1 MSMAGFEGNHDNDF
15 MRPESQD
22 LENASSNSEGELL
35 PKNNFKQI
43 KHEFNDPPRKGL
55 LTTTVHK
62 CLNDPDLE
70 KAVDDYNALSSEEKR
85 IFDLKTD
92 KIIRNFHKKMGEEGR
107 PVNLFFALESKNPN
121 HYDFQAYLAQI
132 TKKLEDEGLWLEESK
147 EKLESEIFLPSEE
160 KEIDLDRNLN
170 PKSLTQ
176 IYTKKNAGV
185 PLKQVPE
192 TKDQGLEWKE
202 SEEFEVFD
210 WPKLSEPVSHNL
222 FRRNPWSIDEK
233 VARLMVEGH
242 FFSDYSEIEKLFP
255 CAYFFSK
262 SIFDRKL
269 FVIAKYK
276 AFKNTPYQKRFRT
289 YSFRRYKKDQILL
302 KSVIAE
308 ILKTWF
314 PKDNAVNESV
324 NDYAAIENLNHRE
337 INQLI
342 KSIWKRFS
350 ETFENLTDKQL
361 EAVEAVYLDVPP
373 MTYSDA
379 AEMLKISR
387 DSFQDRIKGAVKKFK
402 QAMPELQFINATEDV
417 KIPKTKEIMYNGFFR
432 KSHSEIIHTLFR
444 VDPKTYRKSVMPT
457 RKGDPKL
464 KETVNPTLIRAWAI
478 VSTPV
483 PDFAETDYFLGLY
496 PEGYINRKKRQ
507 K

>member
-1 MSMAGFEGNHDNDF
+1 MAGFEGNYDNDL
-15 MRPESQD
+15 MRLESQD
-22 LENASSNSEGELL
+22 SENANSNSEGERSAKIDFNL
-35 PKNNFKQI
+35 PKYESK
-43 KHEFNDPPRKGL
+43 DPPRKGL
-55 LTTTVHK
+55 LTSTVHK

-70 KAVDDYNALSSEEKR
+70 KAVDDYNALSTEEKR
-85 IFDLKTD
+85 IFDLKVD
-92 KIIRNFHKKMGEEGR
+92 KIIRNYHKKMGEQGR
-107 PVNLFFALESKNPN
+107 PVNLFFALQSNNPN

-132 TKKLEDEGLWLEESK
+132 TKKLEDEGLWLEESR

-160 KEIDLDRNLN
+160 KDIDLDRNLN

-176 IYTKKNAGV
+176 IYTKKNGGA
-185 PLKQVPE
+185 PLKQVAE
-192 TKDQGLEWKE
+192 TKDHGLEWKE
-202 SEEFEVFD
+202 SEEFEIFD
-210 WPKLSEPVSHNL
+210 WPKLTEPVSHNL
-222 FRRNPWSIDEK
+222 LRRNPWSIEEK

-242 FFSDYSEIEKLFP
+242 FFIEHPEIEKLFP

-269 FVIAKYK
+269 FIIAKYK
-276 AFKNTPYQKRFRT
+276 AFANTPYQKRFRT
-289 YSFRRYKKDQILL
+289 YSFRRYKTDQIIL

-314 PKDNAVNESV
+314 FKNNTVTESV
-324 NDYAAIENLNHRE
+324 NDYAAIENLNIRE
-337 INQLI
+337 INQLL

-350 ETFENLTDKQL
+350 ETYENLTDKQL
-361 EAVEAVYLDVPP
+361 EAVEAVYLDVPQ

-402 QAMPELQFINATEDV
+402 QAMPELQFIKAIDDV
-417 KIPKTKEIMYNGFFR
+417 KIPKTKELMYNGFFR
-432 KSHSEIIHTLFR
+432 KSHSEKVHTLFR
-444 VDPKTYRKSVMPT
+444 VDPRTDKKSVLPI
-457 RKGDPKL
+457 RKGPPKP
-464 KETVNPTLIRAWAI
+464 KEKVNPTLIRAWAI
-478 VSTPV
+478 VSTSI

-496 PEGYINRKKRQ
+496 PEGYINRKKRL